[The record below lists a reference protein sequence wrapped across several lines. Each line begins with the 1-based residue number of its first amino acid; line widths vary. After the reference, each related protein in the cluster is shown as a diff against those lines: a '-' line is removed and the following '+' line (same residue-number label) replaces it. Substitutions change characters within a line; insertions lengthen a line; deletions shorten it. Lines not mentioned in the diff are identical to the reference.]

1 MFIKQLIKLNNN
13 DIPVIKARGGK
24 SKEELTVTE
33 ESKTL
38 ADYTKP

>member
-1 MFIKQLIKLNNN
+1 MNNK
-13 DIPVIKARGGK
+13 IPVIKARRGK

-33 ESKTL
+33 ASKKL